1 MLWQTE
7 VGVVSDSP
15 EIQPQSQPPAQG
27 HVPMEEREARANR
40 FVSLVVGHTGNV
52 EQQKRSN
59 GLHHS
64 LLAVQRRVVE
74 ARQQEAE
81 ELLYLPSTYSDQ
93 QADQTNQQHKA

>member
-1 MLWQTE
+1 MTWRKVDQDNQGTQL
-7 VGVVSDSP
+7 P
-15 EIQPQSQPPAQG
+15 YRLPAQG

-81 ELLYLPSTYSDQ
+81 ELLYLPLTYSDQ
-93 QADQTNQQHKA
+93 QADQTNQRHKA